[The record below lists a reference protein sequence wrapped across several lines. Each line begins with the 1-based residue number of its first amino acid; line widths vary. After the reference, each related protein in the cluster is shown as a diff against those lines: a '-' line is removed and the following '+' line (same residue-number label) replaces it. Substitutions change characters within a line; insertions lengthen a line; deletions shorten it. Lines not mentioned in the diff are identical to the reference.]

1 VQAKLSSPSR
11 AARSASS
18 ARAQF
23 NVLSARTDQIL
34 LPLAFTSIALPD
46 RDYDFDER
54 RLWARQIDAPQ
65 AIQSV
70 SLHTR
75 YLGRTRALVHINIW
89 FKLTR
94 LYATLSRFAPDEFPP
109 HRQDQVPDEHDS
121 VAVRLNMDVWMPFSP
136 APLDARFSKRK
147 DLNFKIRPGPGREQ
161 RMELF
166 ESMLQ
171 QQLIPVL
178 QRRWTEV
185 ELAALDWKHRDFP
198 EYSDPHSR
206 WQLLAYWHSGQL
218 ETCIDL
224 MKSVP
229 ARSNDFGGKLASAWE
244 WLRDRS
250 P

>member
-1 VQAKLSSPSR
+1 VHAKVSSPSR
-11 AARSASS
+11 TATSFSS

-75 YLGRTRALVHINIW
+75 YVERTRALVHINIW

-109 HRQDQVPDEHDS
+109 HRQNQVPDEHDS
-121 VAVRLNMDVWMPFSP
+121 VAVRLNMDGWMPF
-136 APLDARFSKRK
+136 APTSLDPRFSKRK
-147 DLNFKIRPGPGREQ
+147 DLNFKVRPGPGREQ
-161 RMELF
+161 RIELF

-185 ELAALDWKHRDFP
+185 ELAALGWDHRDFP
-198 EYSDPHSR
+198 GRSDPPSR
-206 WQLLAYWHSGQL
+206 WLLLAYWHSGQM
-218 ETCIDL
+218 ENCIDL

-229 ARSNDFGGKLASAWE
+229 ARSNDYSGKLASVWE
-244 WLRDRS
+244 WLRLRS